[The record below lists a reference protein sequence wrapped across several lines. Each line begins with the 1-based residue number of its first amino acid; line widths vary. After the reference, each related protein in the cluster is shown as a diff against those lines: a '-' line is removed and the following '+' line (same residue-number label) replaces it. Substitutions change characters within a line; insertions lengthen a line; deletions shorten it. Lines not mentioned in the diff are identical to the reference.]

1 MALRPAPQLELRPLR
16 ELTNRVV
23 TCDASAKRQRTADG
37 RPACGD
43 ARAVHPLVG
52 RKPAR
57 SAHPHTTRPRA
68 PDIFASQ
75 LSSQPRR
82 EQRARLSVPQR
93 ATPPMTPPHR
103 PPGATPPT
111 YSSSTQLFNWDTS
124 NKGCGT
130 APLRLPYRFKMS
142 CNWAVKF
149 KRAGVKGDFV
159 ALTTCDPGSAALLR
173 GVGGIGPFGDRGCT
187 FRCQPCSLLRSRH

>member
-23 TCDASAKRQRTADG
+23 TCVVSAQRG
-37 RPACGD
+37 RAPGVRPMPAP
-43 ARAVHPLVG
+43 VHPLVG

-57 SAHPHTTRPRA
+57 TPTRPVRALPISSHHSSRRSLVASSAHA
-68 PDIFASQ
+68 LVCLNA
-75 LSSQPRR
+75 L
-82 EQRARLSVPQR
+82 
-93 ATPPMTPPHR
+93 PHR
-103 PPGATPPT
+103 PPGGPGPPPT

-159 ALTTCDPGSAALLR
+159 ALASCGPWFGGSFAWR
-173 GVGGIGPFGDRGCT
+173 RRDRPI
-187 FRCQPCSLLRSRH
+187 R